1 MDFRYFSALGESH
14 RFGRILQAGRL
25 TKQLPQAQRTLSSYA
40 LVLLES
46 GSGFFW
52 SGGETRQRVGAG
64 DLMLLLPGVPHSYGP
79 DLEGDWTEFFLV
91 FDGAAFDMW
100 QELGWLDPKRPVWV
114 TGDVRGW
121 SRRFEGVLRQAGLD
135 SEEQALTE
143 CSRLLVLLAELLEAR
158 VKRERRSGDAEWR
171 RVVEGL
177 LSADPSLSP
186 ELVADRL
193 GMSPRSLRGRFS
205 RVFGESLRDWRGHR
219 RADQACLLLIE
230 TDLPVRKIAERLGFC
245 DEFYFSAAFKKE
257 VGHSPLAY
265 RGIFG
270 SKAHGVTIRPPKR
283 RVPPPQ
289 CGLKP

>member
-1 MDFRYFSALGESH
+1 MEFRYFSSLGERN

-25 TKQLPQAQRTLSSYA
+25 AKQVPQPWRTLSTYA

-52 SGGETRQRVGAG
+52 SGSEVRQRVGAG
-64 DLMLLLPGVPHSYGP
+64 DLILLFPGIPHSYGP
-79 DLEGDWTEFFLV
+79 EQEENWTEFFLV

-100 QELGWLDPKRPVWV
+100 KQMGWLNPVQPVWPV
-114 TGDVRGW
+114 GDAGVW
-121 SRRFEGVLRQAGLD
+121 SRRLEGVLRQSGLE

-143 CSRLLVLLAELLEAR
+143 CSRLFVVLAELLQAR
-158 VKRERRSGDAEWR
+158 AKRERRPGDSEWR
-171 RVVEGL
+171 KTVEAL
-177 LSADPSLSP
+177 LAGEPPLDPDRLA
-186 ELVADRL
+186 ERL
-193 GMSPRSLRGRFS
+193 GMSPRSLRGRFL

-219 RADQACLLLIE
+219 RADQACRLLIE
-230 TDLPVRKIAERLGFC
+230 TDWTVREIADHLGFC
-245 DEFYFSAAFKKE
+245 DEFYFSAAFKKA

-270 SKAHGVTIRPPKR
+270 SKVHGVRMRPPKR

>member
-1 MDFRYFSALGESH
+1 MDFRYFSSLGEGK

-25 TKQLPQAQRTLSSYA
+25 TKQVPQPWRTLSTYA
-40 LVLLES
+40 IVLLES

-52 SGGETRQRVGAG
+52 SGGEVRQRVSGG

-79 DLEGDWTEFFLV
+79 EQEGNWTEFFLV

-100 QELGWLDPKRPVWV
+100 QEMGWLNPERPVWAA
-114 TGDVRGW
+114 GDAGVW
-121 SRRFEGVLRQAGLD
+121 SRRLEGVLRQSGLE

-143 CSRLLVLLAELLEAR
+143 CSRLFAVLAELLEAR
-158 VKRERRSGDAEWR
+158 SKRERRPGDAEWR
-171 RVVEGL
+171 RAVEAL
-177 LSADPSLSP
+177 LSGDPSLDSDR
-186 ELVADRL
+186 LANRL
-193 GMSPRSLRGRFS
+193 GMSPRSFRGRFL

-219 RADQACLLLIE
+219 RADQACRLLIE
-230 TDLPVRKIAERLGFC
+230 TDLAVREIAERLGFC
-245 DEFYFSAAFKKE
+245 DEFYFSAAFKKA

-270 SKAHGVTIRPPKR
+270 SKVQGVMMRPPKR

-289 CGLKP
+289 